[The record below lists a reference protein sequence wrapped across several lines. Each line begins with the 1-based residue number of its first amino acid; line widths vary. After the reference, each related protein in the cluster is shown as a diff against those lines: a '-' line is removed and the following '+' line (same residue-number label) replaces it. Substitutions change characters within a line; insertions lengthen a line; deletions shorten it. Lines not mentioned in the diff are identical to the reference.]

1 MNGPLR
7 PLTVVQLVPALQG
20 GGAERSTLEIGAALV
35 RGGHRSIVVSAGG
48 RLVAALVAAGSE
60 HVAMDLAR
68 KTPLAFRHV
77 ITLRRLLKRW
87 RPDVVHA
94 RSRLPAWVG
103 ELALRGWGAGRPHF
117 VTTVH
122 GLNSPGCWS
131 AVMTRG
137 ERVICVSETVR
148 NYVLRHYPDVPESRL
163 TVIPRGIDADAVPRG
178 HRPSEAWNAAFER
191 EFPQLAGR
199 PLLLLVARGTRLK
212 GHHDALRALA
222 KLRTT
227 PAPALLMLGTREA
240 GREAYVAEVE
250 ALARELGVAGRVAIA
265 AARGDVRDFHAR
277 ADVVLQVSNK
287 AESFGRVVVEAL
299 AIGTPVVGYAHGGV
313 GELLGELFPAG
324 RTQRGDIDALA
335 ARIDAVLAERPVVA
349 PFAGHRLADMEAAT
363 LALYRSVVGG

>member
-60 HVAMDLAR
+60 HVAMDLVR

-163 TVIPRGIDADAVPRG
+163 TVIPRGIDAEERHQRCVVV
-178 HRPSEAWNAAFER
+178 RPIQCPVEIQCLTHVE
-191 EFPQLAGR
+191 Q
-199 PLLLLVARGTRLK
+199 
-212 GHHDALRALA
+212 RA
-222 KLRTT
+222 
-227 PAPALLMLGTREA
+227 
-240 GREAYVAEVE
+240 
-250 ALARELGVAGRVAIA
+250 
-265 AARGDVRDFHAR
+265 
-277 ADVVLQVSNK
+277 VVLTHLVQDVTQP
-287 AESFGRVVVEAL
+287 RVGIREVDTA
-299 AIGTPVVGYAHGGV
+299 ADTPHG
-313 GELLGELFPAG
+313 F
-324 RTQRGDIDALA
+324 
-335 ARIDAVLAERPVVA
+335 
-349 PFAGHRLADMEAAT
+349 HRLARPVERA
-363 LALYRSVVGG
+363 G